1 MPALER
7 RSHRRCRDDGFSLME
22 IVVSLG
28 VFAVI
33 ATAGAGSLIKTMNT
47 SADNRER
54 VRAANLADQEIERTR
69 AVFRSAPAT
78 IADDLDA
85 AYDTPVEGELYSV
98 VRDVTWL
105 NKDGTTVGGPFNATN
120 GELLRVE
127 VRVRWPGLSA
137 TRPAVINTTV
147 LS

>member
-1 MPALER
+1 MSAPADPPSR
-7 RSHRRCRDDGFSLME
+7 RDRDAGFSLME
-22 IVVSLG
+22 VVVSLG
-28 VFAVI
+28 VFALI

-54 VRAANLADQEIERTR
+54 VRAANLADQEIEKTR
-69 AVFRSAPAT
+69 AAFRTAPAT
-78 IADDLDA
+78 VVDDLDA
-85 AYDTPVEGELYSV
+85 GYDVSVEGEAYSV

-105 NKDGTTVGGPFNATN
+105 NKNGTTVGGPFDATT

-127 VRVRWPGLSA
+127 VRVRWQSLEAG
-137 TRPAVINTTV
+137 RPSVINTTV